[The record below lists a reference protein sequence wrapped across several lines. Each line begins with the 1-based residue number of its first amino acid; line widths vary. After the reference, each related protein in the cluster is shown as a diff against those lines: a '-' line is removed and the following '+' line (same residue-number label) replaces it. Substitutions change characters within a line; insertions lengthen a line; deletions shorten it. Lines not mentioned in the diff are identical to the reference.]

1 MTLEELRNVSW
12 IPVAEFITA
21 RQSEFFFVNH
31 ELQIGKAVRT
41 PATQS
46 TTWYLLEGSRELD
59 SLEELLAAINARGE
73 QPKRHPGYI
82 MGDHWLQAA
91 YTRICTGETEAEVMS
106 DYGWQRESR

>member
-12 IPVAEFITA
+12 VAVAEFITA

-31 ELQIGKAVRT
+31 EHQIGKAVRT

-46 TTWYLLEGSRELD
+46 TTWYLMKGSRELD
-59 SLEELLAAINARGE
+59 SLEELLVAINERGE

-82 MGDHWLQAA
+82 MGEHWLQAA

-106 DYGWQRESR
+106 DYGWRRESR

>member
-59 SLEELLAAINARGE
+59 SLEELLAAISARGE
-73 QPKRHPGYI
+73 K
-82 MGDHWLQAA
+82 
-91 YTRICTGETEAEVMS
+91 
-106 DYGWQRESR
+106 

>member
-12 IPVAEFITA
+12 VAVAEFITA

-31 ELQIGKAVRT
+31 EHQIGKAVRT

-59 SLEELLAAINARGE
+59 SLEELLININARA
-73 QPKRHPGYI
+73 Q
-82 MGDHWLQAA
+82 
-91 YTRICTGETEAEVMS
+91 T
-106 DYGWQRESR
+106 